1 MVYCLKKFCI
11 LILSIFLFLFFQ
23 EKEAEELTKLC
34 DELISK
40 VQRG

>member
-1 MVYCLKKFCI
+1 MRC
-11 LILSIFLFLFFQ
+11 SSFLYLPFQ

-40 VQRG
+40 VQGCTCK